1 MRPMIAALALCAST
15 LVPGLAHGKPT
26 VDFDPNAYYR
36 LTTQW
41 QGECKGLDIVNDAH
55 DNRPILADA
64 ANVSGQLWKITPL
77 GDGYYRLTT
86 QWKGTGKS
94 LDIVNDAHDNRP
106 TLAKTADVSG
116 QHWKITP
123 TGDGYYRLTTMW
135 QGPGKSLDI
144 INDAHDNRPTL
155 ANTANVSG
163 QRWRFTKE
171 TGIGAPP
178 PHLRQGFYQKYL
190 DADGIPILSS
200 NKVPDGALY
209 RVRFIVREMLSRVP
223 AARDKLIANK
233 VRIGILAAEKPHQN
247 KEVTRDLPEYKNL
260 PEKTADGRPV
270 DDVRGFG
277 ATMEIPLSSCA
288 EENVMCY
295 GVGAD
300 PYVNEDIFIHE
311 FAHTMHRLGL
321 EPAYASFASELQI
334 AFASRGNR
342 WKDTYADTNILEY
355 FAEGVQDWF
364 NQNDEGNP
372 ATSEH
377 NHVNTRAELRVH
389 DRRLYDLLAKYFP
402 ANDNNCSCH
411 PVHNTLHSTPS
422 TGSSA
427 SKAAASKAKVV
438 KSAAKAAA
446 RRRVRLR

>member
-1 MRPMIAALALCAST
+1 MRPMITALALCAST
-15 LVPGLAHGKPT
+15 LVPGLAQGKPNANI
-26 VDFDPNAYYR
+26 DPNAYYR

-64 ANVSGQLWKITPL
+64 ANVSGQLWKLTPL
-77 GDGYYRLTT
+77 GNGYYRLTT

-106 TLAKTADVSG
+106 ILAKTADVSG
-116 QHWKITP
+116 QHWKLTP

-163 QRWRFTKE
+163 QRWRLTKE
-171 TGIGAPP
+171 TGIGTPP

-200 NKVPDGALY
+200 NKVPNGALY

-233 VRIGILAAEKPHQN
+233 VRIGILATT
-247 KEVTRDLPEYKNL
+247 EVTRDLPEYHNL

-270 DDVRGFG
+270 DSVRGFG
-277 ATMEIPLSSCA
+277 ATMAIPLSSCA
-288 EENVMCY
+288 EENVLCY
-295 GVGAD
+295 NTD
-300 PYVNEDIFIHE
+300 PYLNEDIFIHE

-321 EPAYASFASELQI
+321 EPAYDGFKSELQI

-342 WKDTYADTNILEY
+342 WTNTYADTDILEY

-372 ATSEH
+372 ATSAH

-389 DRRLYDLLAKYFP
+389 DRKLYDLLAKYFP

-411 PVHNTLHSTPS
+411 PVQNKLHSTPS
-422 TGSSA
+422 TGSSTA
-427 SKAAASKAKVV
+427 KAMS
-438 KSAAKAAA
+438 SAAKAAT
-446 RRRVRLR
+446 RRRVRRK